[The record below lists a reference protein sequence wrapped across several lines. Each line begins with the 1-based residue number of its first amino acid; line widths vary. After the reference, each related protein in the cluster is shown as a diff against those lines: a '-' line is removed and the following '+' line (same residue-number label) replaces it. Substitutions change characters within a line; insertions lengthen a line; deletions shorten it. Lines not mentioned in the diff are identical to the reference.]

1 MFHWNQSSSH
11 LVQRTAFRK
20 SKRAVFVYDNGLWG
34 HLCKRQLWFRKDG
47 SLRRSNWHRWLPARE
62 TASLSS
68 TTLSARTYQ
77 STACRVVSYRQ
88 DRKQSQSP
96 WSSPVVLPRKHDST
110 YCMCTEYCKLSQLT
124 KEDFM
129 PLPQMDDVWGIL
141 ARVQESCGPRFGLRL
156 LANTSEIRE
165 QA

>member
-20 SKRAVFVYDNGLWG
+20 PKRAVFVYDNGLWG

-47 SLRRSNWHRWLPARE
+47 SLRSCTWHRWLPARE
-62 TASLSS
+62 TP
-68 TTLSARTYQ
+68 YQ
-77 STACRVVSYRQ
+77 RELINRQ
-88 DRKQSQSP
+88 LAELLATGRIEQSQSP

-129 PLPQMDDVWGIL
+129 PLPQMDDVLGTL
-141 ARVQESCGPRFGLRL
+141 ARVQEFCGPRFGLRL
-156 LANTSEIRE
+156 LANTSEIRG